1 MDLGQ
6 AAIVDTNQNDL
17 APERGSKLTLLPLRR
32 SLPGS
37 VAVIGVTT
45 PAVCYAMGDHTFVAV
60 GCPLRLRLGLSRQC
74 GCEAAARFIGSW
86 MQG

>member
-45 PAVCYAMGDHTFVAV
+45 PAVIMLWAITHLLWLVVHYG
-60 GCPLRLRLGLSRQC
+60 
-74 GCEAAARFIGSW
+74 
-86 MQG
+86 